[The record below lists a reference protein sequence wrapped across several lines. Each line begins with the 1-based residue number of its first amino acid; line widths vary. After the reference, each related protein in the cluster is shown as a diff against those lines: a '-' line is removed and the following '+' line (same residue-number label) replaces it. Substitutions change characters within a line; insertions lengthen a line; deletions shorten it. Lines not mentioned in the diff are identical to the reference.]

1 MLQVNLQQDSSPS
14 LKPGLKPGLQP
25 KAQSS
30 FSIHGI
36 GVSGGIAIGKAH
48 LVSNAMLEVV
58 HYQLPHKLVEDEI
71 KRFDNAIHTVKKELE
86 AIRSS
91 LSKNAPAELSAF
103 IGTHLMMLADKSLS
117 ELPKDIIRKEHC
129 NAEWAIKQQMDD
141 IVAQFEAIEDAYLR
155 ERQHDVVQVVER
167 VIKVLL
173 GHPAP
178 ENSKLGKAAA
188 KQKQN
193 TVIQENKIILV
204 AHDISPADAIQFKQ
218 HNFAAF
224 ITDVG
229 GVTSHTAILAR
240 SLNIPSIVALQR
252 ARDLIDDG
260 ELIIVDG
267 SLGVVIVNPSAE
279 ILAEYKLRQ
288 EQFELEQQ
296 KLKRIKTTKAVTMC
310 GMAIELQA
318 NIEVPED
325 VAAVKASGATGIG
338 LYRTEFLFMNKREMP
353 DEEEQFQAYKQ
364 VAQAMHGLPVTI
376 RTLDLGADK
385 QMNPDTVSDCA
396 NPALG
401 LRAVRLC
408 LSEPAIF
415 HTQLRALLRASH
427 YGNIKILIPML
438 STLGELRQTK
448 LFLERA
454 KLSLRKQNIPFNE
467 NITLGGMIE
476 VPAAAINAEA
486 FAKELDFLS
495 IGTNDLIQ
503 YTLAID
509 RTDDAVAH
517 LYNPLHPSVL
527 KLISITI
534 KAGLKLGKPVAVCG
548 EMAGDAKLTKL
559 LIGMGLRQ
567 LSMHPSNVLSVKQ
580 QILHSQMA
588 VLNSNART
596 ILRHTDLEKIEP
608 LIAKFNLNTL

>member
-1 MLQVNLQQDSSPS
+1 MLPKHAKSSALSNTFANP
-14 LKPGLKPGLQP
+14 
-25 KAQSS
+25 QSS
-30 FSIHGI
+30 FSMHGI
-36 GVSGGIAIGKAH
+36 GVSSGIAIGKAH
-48 LVSNAMLEVV
+48 LVSNALLEVV
-58 HYQLPHKLVEDEI
+58 HYQLPQHLIDNEI
-71 KRFDNAIHTVKKELE
+71 KRFENAIHTVKKDLE
-86 AIRSS
+86 RIRHS

-117 ELPKDIIRKEHC
+117 EIPKDIIRKEQC

-141 IVAQFEAIEDAYLR
+141 IVEQFEAIEDAYLR

-178 ENSKLGKAAA
+178 GQTKV
-188 KQKQN
+188 KQN
-193 TVIQENKIILV
+193 ENAIILV

-260 ELIIVDG
+260 EMIIVDG
-267 SLGVVIVNPSAE
+267 TLGVVIANPSAE

-296 KLKRIKTTKAVTMC
+296 KLKRIKSTKAVTMC
-310 GMAIELQA
+310 GIAIELQA

-325 VAAVKASGATGIG
+325 VIAVKASGATGIG

-353 DEEEQFQAYKQ
+353 NEEEQFQAYKQ
-364 VAQAMHGLPVTI
+364 VAEAMQGLPVTI

-385 QMNPDTVSDCA
+385 QMNPDSVSNCA

-427 YGNIKILIPML
+427 YGHIKILIPML
-438 STLGELRQTK
+438 STLSELRQTK
-448 LFLERA
+448 LLLERA
-454 KLSLRKQNIPFNE
+454 KLSLRKQGIPFNE
-467 NITLGGMIE
+467 NIALGGMIE

-534 KAGLKLGKPVAVCG
+534 KAGEKLGKSVAVCG
-548 EMAGDAKLTKL
+548 EMAGDTKLTKL

-567 LSMHPSNVLSVKQ
+567 LSMHPSNVLNVKQ
-580 QILHSQMA
+580 QILRSQMDK
-588 VLNSNART
+588 LSSNARKV
-596 ILRHTDLEKIEP
+596 LSHTDLEKIEP
-608 LIAKFNLNTL
+608 LVAKFNQY

>member
-1 MLQVNLQQDSSPS
+1 LSELSTS
-14 LKPGLKPGLQP
+14 
-25 KAQSS
+25 SS
-30 FSIHGI
+30 FSMHGI
-36 GVSGGIAIGKAH
+36 GVSSGIAIGHAH
-48 LVSNAMLEVV
+48 LVSNALLEVV
-58 HYQLPHKLVEDEI
+58 HYQLPKHLIDDEI
-71 KRFDNAIHTVKKELE
+71 KRFSDAVNTVKHDLE
-86 AIRSS
+86 AIRKS
-91 LSKNAPAELSAF
+91 LSKNAPAEISAF
-103 IGTHLMMLADKSLS
+103 IHTHLIMLADKSLS
-117 ELPKDIIRKEHC
+117 EIPKELIRKEQC

-141 IVAQFEAIEDAYLR
+141 IVEQFEAIEDEYLR
-155 ERQHDVVQVVER
+155 ERKHDVVQVVER

-173 GHPAP
+173 GHPSQA
-178 ENSKLGKAAA
+178 LGKTAA
-188 KQKQN
+188 KQ
-193 TVIQENKIILV
+193 QESATILV

-218 HNFAAF
+218 HHFAAF
-224 ITDVG
+224 VTDLG

-252 ARDLIDDG
+252 ARDLISDG
-260 ELIIVDG
+260 EMIIVDG
-267 SLGVVIVNPSAE
+267 SLGVVIVNPSKE
-279 ILAEYKLRQ
+279 VLAEYELRQ
-288 EQFELEQQ
+288 SQWKLEQQ
-296 KLKRIKTTKAVTMC
+296 KLKRIKSTKAITMD
-310 GMAIELQA
+310 GTVIELQA

-353 DEEEQFQAYKQ
+353 NEEEQYQAYKQ
-364 VAQAMHGLPVTI
+364 VAEAMKGMPVTI

-385 QMNPDTVSDCA
+385 QMNPDTESNCA

-408 LSEPAIF
+408 LSEPQIF

-427 YGNIKILIPML
+427 YGDIKILIPML

-448 LFLERA
+448 LLLERA

-467 NITLGGMIE
+467 NIALGGMIE
-476 VPAAAINAEA
+476 VPAAAINADA
-486 FAKELDFLS
+486 FAKELDFMS

-509 RTDDAVAH
+509 RTDDEVAH

-527 KLISITI
+527 KLIAMTI
-534 KAGLKLGKPVAVCG
+534 KAGAKLGKSVAVCG

-580 QILHSQMA
+580 QVLRSQLAMLKA
-588 VLNSNART
+588 NARKV
-596 ILRHTDLEKIEP
+596 LSHSDLEKIEP
-608 LIAKFNLNTL
+608 LVAKFNLN

>member
-1 MLQVNLQQDSSPS
+1 MSNANQTHKN
-14 LKPGLKPGLQP
+14 KKGLTG
-25 KAQSS
+25 QSS

-36 GVSGGIAIGKAH
+36 GVSSGIAIGHAH
-48 LVSNAMLEVV
+48 LVSNALLEVV
-58 HYQLPHKLVEDEI
+58 HYQLPEHLIEDETL
-71 KRFDNAIHTVKKELE
+71 RFKSAIFTVNKELE
-86 AIRSS
+86 VLKNS
-91 LSKNAPAELSAF
+91 LSKNAPAELEAF
-103 IGTHLMMLADKSLS
+103 INTHLMMLADKSLS
-117 ELPKDIIRKEHC
+117 EVPIEIIRKESC
-129 NAEWAIKQQMDD
+129 NAEWAIKLQMDE
-141 IVAQFEAIEDAYLR
+141 IVEQFEAIEDEYLR
-155 ERQHDVVQVVER
+155 ERKHDVVQVVER

-173 GHPAP
+173 GHPSQAP
-178 ENSKLGKAAA
+178 NQG
-188 KQKQN
+188 KQKQQ
-193 TVIQENKIILV
+193 QESATILV

-218 HNFAAF
+218 HHFAAF

-252 ARDLIDDG
+252 ARDLINDG

-267 SLGVVIVNPSAE
+267 TLGAVIVNPSKE

-288 EQFELEQQ
+288 EQWALEQQ
-296 KLKRIKTTKAVTMC
+296 KLKRIKTTKAVTMD
-310 GMAIELQA
+310 GTAIDLFA

-325 VAAVKASGATGIG
+325 VDAVKASGATGIG

-353 DEEEQFQAYKQ
+353 DEEEQFQAYKK
-364 VAQAMHGLPVTI
+364 VAEAMNPLPVTI

-385 QMNPDTVSDCA
+385 QMNPDSVSDCA

-408 LSEPAIF
+408 LAEPQIF
-415 HTQLRALLRASH
+415 NTQLRALLRASH
-427 YGNIKILIPML
+427 YGKIKILVPML
-438 STLGELRQTK
+438 SILSELRQTK
-448 LFLERA
+448 LLLERA
-454 KLSLRKQNIPFNE
+454 KLALRKENIPFDE
-467 NITLGGMIE
+467 NIALGGMIE

-509 RTDDAVAH
+509 RTDDTVAH

-527 KLISITI
+527 KLIHLTI
-534 KAGLKLGKPVAVCG
+534 KAGEKLGKSVSVCG

-580 QILHSQMA
+580 QVLHSQLTKLTSHA
-588 VLNSNART
+588 RKVLS
-596 ILRHTDLEKIEP
+596 LTDLEKIEP
-608 LIAKFNLNTL
+608 LVSKFNLH

>member
-1 MLQVNLQQDSSPS
+1 MLPKHAKPSPIS
-14 LKPGLKPGLQP
+14 N
-25 KAQSS
+25 AQSS
-30 FSIHGI
+30 FSMHGI
-36 GVSGGIAIGKAH
+36 GVSSGIAIGRAH
-48 LVSNAMLEVV
+48 LVSNALLEVV
-58 HYQLPHKLVEDEI
+58 HYQLPQHLIDNEI
-71 KRFDNAIHTVKKELE
+71 KRFENAINTVKKDLE
-86 AIRSS
+86 IIRNS

-117 ELPKDIIRKEHC
+117 EVPKDIIRKEYC

-141 IVAQFEAIEDAYLR
+141 IVEQFEAIEDAYLR

-178 ENSKLGKAAA
+178 GQTAI
-188 KQKQN
+188 KQN
-193 TVIQENKIILV
+193 ENAIILV

-252 ARDLIDDG
+252 ARDLINDG

-267 SLGVVIVNPSAE
+267 TLGVVIANPSAE

-296 KLKRIKTTKAVTMC
+296 KLKRIKSTKAITMC
-310 GMAIELQA
+310 GTAIELQA

-353 DEEEQFQAYKQ
+353 NEEEQFKAYRQ
-364 VAQAMHGLPVTI
+364 VAEAMGGLPVTI

-385 QMNPDTVSDCA
+385 QMNPDSVSDCA

-408 LSEPAIF
+408 LSEPQIF

-427 YGNIKILIPML
+427 YGNVKILIPML
-438 STLGELRQTK
+438 STLSELRQTK
-448 LFLERA
+448 LLLERA

-467 NITLGGMIE
+467 NIALGGMIE

-517 LYNPLHPSVL
+517 LYNPLHPSV
-527 KLISITI
+527 
-534 KAGLKLGKPVAVCG
+534 
-548 EMAGDAKLTKL
+548 
-559 LIGMGLRQ
+559 
-567 LSMHPSNVLSVKQ
+567 
-580 QILHSQMA
+580 
-588 VLNSNART
+588 
-596 ILRHTDLEKIEP
+596 
-608 LIAKFNLNTL
+608 